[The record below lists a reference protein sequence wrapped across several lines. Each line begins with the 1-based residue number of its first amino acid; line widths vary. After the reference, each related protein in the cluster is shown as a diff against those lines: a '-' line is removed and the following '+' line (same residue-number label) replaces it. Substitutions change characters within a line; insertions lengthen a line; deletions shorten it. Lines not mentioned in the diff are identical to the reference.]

1 MSNEFHVR
9 PSVLKL
15 HDLEMSMFPTQKEA
29 FAAADL
35 LIAEQRARYP
45 EIPNQFPDR
54 IFEKNPLL
62 SQYYFIKA
70 GDSVT
75 ENIEDHKQGY
85 NMHSGK
91 LNSQSLLMIKNS
103 GMVST
108 ELGMSTPHVVDLVD
122 VKKEFA
128 EISDLEKM
136 IKQLRSSSK
145 FTCG

>member
-9 PSVLKL
+9 PSILKL
-15 HDLEMSMFPTQKEA
+15 HDLKMSMFPNQAEA
-29 FAAADL
+29 FAAADN
-35 LIAEQRARYP
+35 LIAEQRARWP
-45 EIPNQFPDR
+45 AIPNQFPDR
-54 IFEKNPLL
+54 IFDNPLL

-75 ENIEDHKQGY
+75 ENVEDHKQGY
-85 NMHSGK
+85 HMNSGK

-103 GMVST
+103 GMVSI

-136 IKQLRSSSK
+136 IKQLRTSSK